1 MNIIKVKEKSLL
13 NQRRQRLAVWY
24 VPILVLGA
32 LSDLLELSG
41 SFDIFY
47 KFTNSILLLLTL
59 LWSTCYIVKKNLL
72 SGINPK
78 ISFLIIRSN
87 IRT

>member
-59 LWSTCYIVKKNLL
+59 LGPHVTL
-72 SGINPK
+72 S
-78 ISFLIIRSN
+78 R
-87 IRT
+87 R

>member
-32 LSDLLELSG
+32 LVRA
-41 SFDIFY
+41 I
-47 KFTNSILLLLTL
+47 
-59 LWSTCYIVKKNLL
+59 
-72 SGINPK
+72 
-78 ISFLIIRSN
+78 
-87 IRT
+87 

>member
-59 LWSTCYIVKKNLL
+59 LWSTCYIVKKMSILRTVSLL
-72 SGINPK
+72 S
-78 ISFLIIRSN
+78 STTCL
-87 IRT
+87 